1 MNPIIGGALIGAGSS
16 MLSGVFS
23 GFGANKRLK
32 KAIAAQKEENAL
44 ARKWNEAMYDK
55 SVANNRA
62 DVADMRAYND
72 PKAVMARLKGAGL
85 NPDLMYGGGPGAL
98 VQAQVGNS
106 ASAPNYSPS
115 DMGGLVN
122 SVSSP
127 GEIAG
132 EAISQGLD
140 NAIKLAQKD
149 NIEAQTDKTKS
160 ETTGQDL
167 DNIVKD
173 AQAGVATQLADLEVR
188 LNSSIADLNEQNLTN
203 LKAGLDKINQEIENL
218 KSEKLL
224 TDAKAAGQNIDN
236 LRNRLQYMFDSKTFN
251 DRAEIFRQNVNQLR
265 AGTNLSLAQSKEIL
279 STLASKVWMLENQG
293 NKYFHEANNAYNQGS
308 IINHLNRVVKMQGDK
323 LELDLG
329 RDKEWGDI
337 RYWTDL
343 VGDGLS
349 SLSEVANTV
358 LNYKTFGLNK
368 FKTFSKDYTE
378 EYDNKGNRKY
388 KENWRIPMRSR

>member
-1 MNPIIGGALIGAGSS
+1 MASLVGAGSS

-23 GFGANKRLK
+23 GFGANKRQK
-32 KAIAAQKEENAL
+32 RAIAAQKEENAL

-72 PKAVMARLKGAGL
+72 PKAVMSRLKSAGL
-85 NPDLMYGGGPGAL
+85 NPDLMYGGGPGSL

-106 ASAPNYSPS
+106 ASAPEYFPS

-122 SVSSP
+122 SAPSA

-132 EAISQGLD
+132 NAISQGLD
-140 NAIKLAQKD
+140 NAIKLAQKN
-149 NIEAQTDKTKS
+149 NIEAQTDKTRE
-160 ETTGQDL
+160 ETAGQSL

-188 LNSSIADLNEQNLTN
+188 LNKSVSSLNEQQLDNLRASLN
-203 LKAGLDKINQEIENL
+203 KINEEVSNL
-218 KSEKLL
+218 KSERLL
-224 TDAKAAGQNIDN
+224 TEAKASGQSIDN

-279 STLASKVWMLENQG
+279 STLASKVWMIENQG

-308 IINHLNRVVKMQGDK
+308 IIRNMNRIVKAKAGK
-323 LELDLG
+323 LELDLE
-329 RDKEWGDI
+329 RDAEWGDI
-337 RYWTDL
+337 KYWTDL
-343 VGDGLS
+343 VGEAAGT
-349 SLSEVANTV
+349 LSEAANTI
-358 LNYKTFGLNK
+358 LNFRTFGLNK
-368 FKTFSKDYTE
+368 AKTFGNTIEQFD
-378 EYDNKGNRKY
+378 DNKGYSSTRQ
-388 KENWRIPMRSR
+388 RHLRR

>member
-1 MNPIIGGALIGAGSS
+1 MPIAAAIGAGAS

-23 GFGANKRLK
+23 GVGANKRQK
-32 KAIAAQKEENAL
+32 RAIAAQKEENAL

-72 PKAVMARLKGAGL
+72 PKAVMNRLKAAGL

-106 ASAPNYSPS
+106 ASAPGYSPT

-122 SVSSP
+122 SAPSA

-132 EAISQGLD
+132 NAISQGLD
-140 NAIKLAQKD
+140 NAIKMAQKD
-149 NIEAQTDKTKS
+149 NIEAQTAKTK
-160 ETTGQDL
+160 EDTVGQSL

-173 AQAGVATQLADLEVR
+173 AQAGVATQLADLDVK
-188 LNSSIADLNEQNLTN
+188 LGKSVANLNEQQLDN
-203 LKAGLDKINQEIENL
+203 LKSSLNKINEEISNL
-218 KSEKLL
+218 KSERLL
-224 TDAKAAGQNIDN
+224 NQAKTSGQNIDN
-236 LRNRLQYMFDSKTFN
+236 MRNRLQYMFDSKTFN

-279 STLASKVWMLENQG
+279 STLASKVWMMENQG

-308 IINHLNRVVKMQGDK
+308 IISQMNRIVKAKAGK
-323 LELDLG
+323 LELDLE
-329 RDKEWGDI
+329 RDSEWGDI
-337 RYWTDL
+337 KYWTDL
-343 VGDGLS
+343 VGDAAGT
-349 SLSEVANTV
+349 LSEAANTV
-358 LNYKTFGLNK
+358 LNFRTFGLNK
-368 FKTFSKDYTE
+368 AKTFGKTIE
-378 EYDNKGNRKY
+378 QFEIGRAHV
-388 KENWRIPMRSR
+388 

>member
-1 MNPIIGGALIGAGSS
+1 MASLVGAGNS

-23 GFGANKRLK
+23 GFGANKRQK
-32 KAIAAQKEENAL
+32 RAIAAQKEENAL

-72 PKAVMARLKGAGL
+72 PKAVMSRLKSAGL
-85 NPDLMYGGGPGAL
+85 NPDLMYGGGPGSL

-106 ASAPNYSPS
+106 ASAPEYFPS

-122 SVSSP
+122 SAPSA

-132 EAISQGLD
+132 NAISQGLD
-140 NAIKLAQKD
+140 NAIKLAQKN
-149 NIEAQTDKTKS
+149 NIEAQTDKTRE
-160 ETTGQDL
+160 ETAGQSL

-188 LNSSIADLNEQNLTN
+188 LNKSVSSLNEQQLDNLRASLN
-203 LKAGLDKINQEIENL
+203 KINEEVSNL
-218 KSEKLL
+218 KSERLL
-224 TDAKAAGQNIDN
+224 TEAKASGQSIDN

-279 STLASKVWMLENQG
+279 STLASKVWMIENQG

-308 IINHLNRVVKMQGDK
+308 IIRNMNRIVKAKAGK
-323 LELDLG
+323 LELDLE
-329 RDKEWGDI
+329 RDAEWGDI
-337 RYWTDL
+337 KYWTDL
-343 VGDGLS
+343 VGEAAGT
-349 SLSEVANTV
+349 LSEAANTI
-358 LNYKTFGLNK
+358 LNFRTFGLNK
-368 FKTFSKDYTE
+368 AKTFGNTIEQFD
-378 EYDNKGNRKY
+378 DNKGYSSTRQ
-388 KENWRIPMRSR
+388 RHLRR